1 MRQGLMLA
9 AAGLLLLR
17 GAAVAGDPASP
28 ASKDT
33 TGDIAALNQ
42 LQGEVERFSAAAAD
56 YRATLDRVVR
66 GKYEARR
73 RELIKGFNAQVVDQ
87 ERAERSRRVAA
98 ITLFEDFL
106 RRYPQ
111 SPRWTPDAIFR
122 LAELYFEQSNDDY
135 LLAQEAYEG
144 ELAKL
149 ERKEIAV
156 APAPPR
162 QDYSRTVALHRRLIA
177 EWPTYRFLDG
187 AYYLLGFCL
196 AEMGELQAGNDALLA
211 LVCRNKYEPPLAE
224 QPSTELVPAS
234 PAPSKGRTGKLA
246 PPVRSYQ
253 DCQPLVPGSRF
264 NAEAWVRIGEYHFDE
279 NELDAAITA
288 YRKVIELGPQNNP
301 YYDEALYKL
310 AWTYYRADNFAEA
323 IRNFDELVLFAD
335 RELERTGKAG
345 SEMRPEAVQYL
356 GVSFAEDDWNGDQ
369 QPDTDGG
376 LQRIDAIYKGREQQK
391 HVYEVYRRLG
401 EIYFDTTKYEDAI
414 RVYKVLLER
423 WPTHPDNPEVQE
435 RTITALERLRQFD
448 QAIREREEFTRL
460 FGQGT
465 EWEKINRNNPE
476 ALKRARDY
484 DEQALIFAAVSHHK
498 EGQRL
503 RNLGLASKD
512 LETLRK
518 AGEEYAVA
526 AAAYAKYLER
536 FPHSKNTYEVRFSYA
551 SCLFYAQRFPE
562 AAVQYAEVRDSNLD
576 NRYQEDAAFSVTKAR
591 EQQVQQLVDQ
601 KQLSE
606 PPLPTAQATELKA
619 TPLPEAFQQWQI
631 ALDAYVA
638 LLPKS
643 PKAPRLAYKAAEI
656 SYRFGQFPDARK
668 RFGLLFDQYCGDA
681 MALNAGQAV
690 LVTYQLEKNLDEMQ
704 AWATKLSSGKCGGD
718 ARSGEVATGAQKLLV
733 GIKFK
738 RAETLFKQA
747 DDLHKAGRTQEAA
760 PLFDQAAVAYLAL
773 VESNPESSDAD
784 KALFNAA
791 VAYEKSMRFESATRI
806 YEQLWQKYQTSALA
820 GDALWRSAENYKRFF
835 EFKKAVDSYLIM
847 ADAPR
852 FAGNEHRSDAIYNA
866 AVILENDQDYGRAAQ
881 LFLRYAAEVGKPQ
894 EAAEAYFR
902 AGLIYGKMG
911 NSDQMVKVMREFPRL
926 YGAAPGQQ
934 TRAVEA
940 LYRIA
945 KNAEKRGIAATA
957 TKYYKLTVQEYKLRG
972 LEPASDGAEYAA
984 ASTFQQLE
992 GRLAEFL
999 KTQLKS
1005 ETIPTLLRRKTE
1017 LQARAAGLRDAYD
1030 GVLAYKRARWTLAG
1044 MERRGVI
1051 FEHVAREVAKGFREL
1066 PVPEKV
1072 KRLGQDAV
1080 DMYMEQLDQALE
1092 REVRPVEEETK
1103 KLFSLCV
1110 ERAQELGVS
1119 NGYTEEARRRLNAL
1133 DPSGFPLLKAPRIET
1148 VID

>member
-1 MRQGLMLA
+1 MRHGPMLA
-9 AAGLLLLR
+9 VAALLLLR
-17 GAAVAGDPASP
+17 GAAAGGESGARGTAELD
-28 ASKDT
+28 
-33 TGDIAALNQ
+33 Q
-42 LQGEVERFSAAAAD
+42 LQAEVERFSAAADD
-56 YRATLDRVVR
+56 YRTTLNRVVR

-73 RELIKGFNAQVVDQ
+73 QQVVGSFSAQ
-87 ERAERSRRVAA
+87 ISELERAERSRRVAA

-106 RRYPQ
+106 RRYP
-111 SPRWTPDAIFR
+111 SSARWTPDAIFR

-135 LLAQEAYEG
+135 LLAQERYEA
-144 ELAKL
+144 ELGKL

-162 QDYSRTVALHRRLIA
+162 QDYSRTVALHQRLIA
-177 EWPTYRFLDG
+177 EWPTYRFIDG

-196 AEMGELQAGNDALLA
+196 AEMGELQLGNQALLA
-211 LVCRNKYEPPLAE
+211 LVCRNKYEPPVRYA
-224 QPSTELVPAS
+224 PSAGE
-234 PAPSKGRTGKLA
+234 PAPTLA
-246 PPVRSYQ
+246 PAKVDGKDYT
-253 DCQPLVPGSRF
+253 DCRPLAPTSRF
-264 NAEAWVRIGEYHFDE
+264 NPEAWVRIGEYHFDE
-279 NELDAAITA
+279 NELTAAITA
-288 YRKVIELGPQNNP
+288 YRKVIDLGPKGNA

-310 AWTYYRADNFAEA
+310 AWTYYRADRFPDA
-323 IRNFDELVLFAD
+323 IKNFDELVLFAD

-345 SEMRPEAVQYL
+345 SEMRPEAIQYL
-356 GVSFAEDDWNGDQ
+356 GISFAEEDWNGDQ
-369 QPDTDGG
+369 QADAENG
-376 LQRIDAIYKGREQQK
+376 LQRIDAVYRGREAQR
-391 HVYEVYRRLG
+391 HVYEVYRRLA

-414 RVYKVLLER
+414 KVYKVLLER
-423 WPTHPDNPEVQE
+423 WPNQADNPEVQE

-460 FGQGT
+460 FGKGS

-476 ALKRARDY
+476 ALKRAREY

-503 RNLGLASKD
+503 RNLGIASKD
-512 LETLRK
+512 VETLRK
-518 AGEEYAVA
+518 AGEEYDVA
-526 AAAYAKYLER
+526 AAAYAKYLDR
-536 FPHSKNTYEVRFSYA
+536 FPHSKNSYEVRFSYA

-576 NRYQEDAAFSVTKAR
+576 DRYQEDAAFSVTKAW
-591 EQQVQQLVDQ
+591 EQQVQVLAD
-601 KQLSE
+601 KKELSE
-606 PPLPTAQATELKA
+606 PALPTAQTVEFKA
-619 TPLPEAFQQWQI
+619 TPLPEAFQRWQA

-656 SYRFGQFPDARK
+656 AYRFGQFPDARK
-668 RFGLLFDQYCGDA
+668 RFGVLYDQYCGDA

-690 LVTYQLEKNLDEMQ
+690 LVTFQLEKNLDEMQ
-704 AWATKLSSGKCGGD
+704 SWATKLSSGKCGGD
-718 ARSGEVATGAQKLLV
+718 ARAGDVATGAQKLLV

-738 RAETLFKQA
+738 RAETLFKRA
-747 DDLHKAGRTQEAA
+747 DELHKAGRTQEAA

-791 VAYEKSMRFESATRI
+791 VAYEKSMRFESATGI
-806 YEQLWQKYQTSALA
+806 YEQLWQKYQASELA

-852 FAGNEHRSDAIYNA
+852 FAGDPHRVDALYNA
-866 AVILENDQDYGRAAQ
+866 AAILENDQDYGRAAQ
-881 LFLRYAAEVGKPQ
+881 LFLRYAAQVGKPQ
-894 EAAEAYFR
+894 EAAESYFR
-902 AGLIYGKMG
+902 AGMIYGKMG
-911 NSDQMVKVMREFPRL
+911 SFDQMVKVLREFPRL
-926 YGAAPGQQ
+926 YGAVPGQQ
-934 TRAVEA
+934 MRAVEA
-940 LYRIA
+940 VYRIA
-945 KNAEKRGIAATA
+945 KNAETRGIAATA
-957 TKYYKLTVQEYKLRG
+957 SKYYKLTIQEYKQRG
-972 LEPASDGAEYAA
+972 LQPASDGAEYAA
-984 ASTFQQLE
+984 AATFQQLE

-999 KTQLKS
+999 TAQVRS
-1005 ETIPTLLRRKTE
+1005 ETIPTLIRRKTE
-1017 LQARAAGLRDAYD
+1017 LQRRAAALRDDYD
-1030 GVLAYKRARWTLAG
+1030 GVLAFKRARWTLAG

-1066 PVPEKV
+1066 PVPQKV

-1119 NGYTEEARRRLNAL
+1119 NPYTEEARRRLNAL
-1133 DPSGFPLLKAPRIET
+1133 DPSSYPLLKAPRIET

>member
-1 MRQGLMLA
+1 MRHGPMLA
-9 AAGLLLLR
+9 AAALLLLK
-17 GAAVAGDPASP
+17 GTAAGGDPASS
-28 ASKDT
+28 AS
-33 TGDIAALNQ
+33 AAPELNR
-42 LQGEVERFSAAAAD
+42 LQAEVERFTAAAD
-56 YRATLDRVVR
+56 DYRTTLNRVVR
-66 GKYEARR
+66 AKYEARR
-73 RELIKGFNAQVVDQ
+73 EQVISGFRGRIAEL

-106 RRYPQ
+106 RRYPS

-156 APAPPR
+156 APPPPR
-162 QDYSRTVALHRRLIA
+162 QNYGPTVGLHKRLIR
-177 EWPTYRFLDG
+177 EWPSYRFIDG
-187 AYYLLGFCL
+187 AHYLLGFCL
-196 AEMGELQAGNDALLA
+196 AEMGDVAGGNQALLA
-211 LVCRNKYEPPLAE
+211 LVCRNKFIAPVAADAGVG
-224 QPSTELVPAS
+224 SK
-234 PAPSKGRTGKLA
+234 PAPVAAASGPAQAPGAKGANGDYR
-246 PPVRSYQ
+246 
-253 DCQPLVPGSRF
+253 DCVPLVAASRF

-279 NELDAAITA
+279 NELAAAITA
-288 YRKVIELGPQNNP
+288 YRKVIDLGPQGNA

-310 AWTYYRADNFAEA
+310 AWTYYRADKFAEA

-345 SEMRPEAVQYL
+345 SEMRPEAIQYL
-356 GVSFAEDDWNGDQ
+356 GISFAEEDWNGDQ
-369 QPDTDGG
+369 QPDAEGG
-376 LQRIDAIYKGREQQK
+376 LQRIDAVYKGREAQK
-391 HVYEVYRRLG
+391 HVYEVYRRLA
-401 EIYFDTTKYEDAI
+401 EIYFDTTKYDDAI
-414 RVYKVLLER
+414 KVYKVVLER
-423 WPTHPDNPEVQE
+423 WPNHADNPEVQE

-448 QAIREREEFTRL
+448 QAIREREEFTRR
-460 FGQGT
+460 FGKGS
-465 EWEKINRNNPE
+465 EWENVNRNNPD
-476 ALKRARDY
+476 ALKRAREY

-503 RNLGLASKD
+503 RNLGLANKD
-512 LETLRK
+512 IATLSK
-518 AGEEYAVA
+518 AGQEYAVA
-526 AAAYAKYLER
+526 ATAYAKYLDR
-536 FPHSKNTYEVRFSYA
+536 FPHSKNSYEVRFSYA

-562 AAVQYAEVRDSNLD
+562 AAAQYAEVRDSNLD
-576 NRYQEDAAFSVTKAR
+576 NRYQEDAAFSVTKSW
-591 EQQVQQLVDQ
+591 EQQIQQLAD
-601 KQLSE
+601 KQALVQ
-606 PPLPTAQATELKA
+606 PPLPTAQSVGLKPIA
-619 TPLPEAFQQWQI
+619 LPEPFKHWQQ

-643 PKAPRLAYKAAEI
+643 AKAPRLAYKAAEI
-656 SYRFGQFPDARK
+656 AYRFGQFPDARQ
-668 RFGLLFDQYCGDA
+668 RFGQLYEQYCGDA

-690 LVTYQLEKNLDEMQ
+690 LVTYQLDKNLDEMQ
-704 AWATKLSSGKCGGD
+704 SWATKLSSGRCGGD

-747 DDLHKAGRTQEAA
+747 EDLHSAGRTREAA

-806 YEQLWQKYQTSALA
+806 YEQLWQKYPTSALA

-847 ADAPR
+847 ADAPG
-852 FAGNEHRSDAIYNA
+852 FASSPHRSDALYNA

-881 LFLRYAAEVGKPQ
+881 LFLRYAAQVGKPQ

-902 AGLIYGKMG
+902 AGNIYGKMG
-911 NSDQMVKVMREFPRL
+911 NFDQMAKVLRDFPRL
-926 YGAAPGQQ
+926 YGAVPGQQ

-940 LYRIA
+940 VYRIA
-945 KNAEKRGIAATA
+945 KQADTRGIAATA
-957 TKYYKLTVQEYKLRG
+957 SKYYKLTVQEYKLRG
-972 LEPASDGAEYAA
+972 LAPASDGAEYAA
-984 ASTFQQLE
+984 AATFQLLE
-992 GRLAEFL
+992 GRLADFL
-999 KTQLKS
+999 KAQIRS

-1017 LQARAAGLRDAYD
+1017 LERRAAALRDEYD
-1030 GVLAYKRARWTLAG
+1030 GVLAFKRARWTLAG

-1051 FEHVAREVAKGFREL
+1051 FEHVAREVATGFREL
-1066 PVPEKV
+1066 PVPQKV

-1080 DMYMEQLDQALE
+1080 DIYMQQLDQALE
-1092 REVRPVEEETK
+1092 REVRPVEDETK

-1119 NGYTEEARRRLNAL
+1119 NSYTEEARRRLNAL
-1133 DPSGFPLLKAPRIET
+1133 DPSSYPLLKAPRVEV